1 MSLYDAL
8 ARTPEMDAIF
18 SDRRLLEAAL
28 AVEVALSEA
37 QADCGL
43 IPASSAAAI
52 KAAADPS
59 GFDMEK
65 LAHDTL
71 RAGVLTVPLV
81 KGLTELVAKRDAAA
95 AGHIH
100 FGATSQDIVD
110 TALVLVLGEAAET
123 LLASARRLAKALDA
137 LAAKHRDTMM
147 LGRTLMQPGPP
158 ITFGLKAANW
168 LLGTKAAADRLAR
181 DRDAS
186 RIVQF
191 GGAVGTLSALGD
203 KGIAVTE
210 KLAQRLGLAIPP
222 APWHTRREPFVAL
235 GTSAAH
241 LGLAAANIAE
251 DLALLM
257 QFEVGEV
264 AEPGGAGR
272 GGSSTMPHKRNPTAS
287 MVAMSAAHQLPGLI
301 GTLAGSMIHEHER
314 AAGRWQAEWPVLR
327 SIFMQTHAILGAM
340 IEAIEGLKVFP
351 ERMQENI
358 ERLNGLVFAEGLML
372 QLARPMGRGA
382 AHKLV
387 DGLVAKA
394 IAEKRHL
401 RDVALAAPE
410 VTAHLSAAAIGATF
424 DPRGY
429 LGSAGAFVDRMRA
442 AAQIGRCETLGSDI

>member
-137 LAAKHRDTMM
+137 LAEKHRDTIM
-147 LGRTLMQPGPP
+147 LGRTLMQPG
-158 ITFGLKAANW
+158 
-168 LLGTKAAADRLAR
+168 LAR

-301 GTLAGSMIHEHER
+301 GTLSGSLIQEHER

-387 DGLVAKA
+387 DSLVAKA